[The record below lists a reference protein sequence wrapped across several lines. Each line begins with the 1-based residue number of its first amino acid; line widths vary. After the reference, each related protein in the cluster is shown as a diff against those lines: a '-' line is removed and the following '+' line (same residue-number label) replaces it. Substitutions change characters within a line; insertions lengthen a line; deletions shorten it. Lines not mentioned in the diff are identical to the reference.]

1 MRYLNWNLFSLI
13 VNELRL
19 IDRTNNREIVE
30 LIYRNITYKWYNS
43 YMLEYLIPMI
53 ELNMILFDLINDK

>member
-19 IDRTNNREIVE
+19 IDRTNNCEIVE

-53 ELNMILFDLINDK
+53 ELNMILFGLINDK

>member
-13 VNELRL
+13 VNKLRL

-53 ELNMILFDLINDK
+53 ELNMILFGLINDK

>member
-53 ELNMILFDLINDK
+53 ELNMILFGLINDK

>member
-1 MRYLNWNLFSLI
+1 MRYINWNLFSLI

-53 ELNMILFDLINDK
+53 ELNMILFGLINDK

>member
-43 YMLEYLIPMI
+43 YMLKYLIPMI
-53 ELNMILFDLINDK
+53 ELNMILFGLINDK

>member
-13 VNELRL
+13 VNESRL

-53 ELNMILFDLINDK
+53 ELNMILFGLINDK

>member
-1 MRYLNWNLFSLI
+1 MRYLNSNLFSLI

-53 ELNMILFDLINDK
+53 ELNMILFGLINDK

>member
-43 YMLEYLIPMI
+43 YMPEYLIPMI
-53 ELNMILFDLINDK
+53 ELNMILFGLINDK

>member
-13 VNELRL
+13 VNELQL

-53 ELNMILFDLINDK
+53 ELNMILFGLINDK